1 MGLDAT
7 IYRDEEEEHEIAS
20 VRLGNTAMI
29 NHLRRVLEAGPA
41 NATILLTKVLYSGT
55 HSGDRLTT
63 AEARRAE
70 REMDDVR
77 ANLSGDPEVEAFAV
91 SFGRLLDVALEH
103 DRPVMF

>member
-1 MGLDAT
+1 MELA
-7 IYRDEEEEHEIAS
+7 AA
-20 VRLGNTAMI
+20 VK
-29 NHLRRVLEAGPA
+29 
-41 NATILLTKVLYSGT
+41 ILKVLYSGT

-91 SFGRLLDVALEH
+91 SFGRYLDVALEH